1 MVCCDN
7 VDLFGFGNMLGWV
20 WVWLFNCCILY
31 NCVFVDLQGNLWDL
45 KCQLLKWDGIKWI
58 GWDILDYSVV
68 FLGSGVGLFIM
79 QQEGMGC
86 LFVFDKMV
94 EGLFLEYYEL
104 FEMLL
109 GINLLYLNVILNLVV
124 CIFKDDVEVLGKV
137 DKFLYVGII
146 YCLIEYFYYWI
157 KYVLLNVI
165 LQLEQFVEIGELLVN
180 KFGIV
185 QGDIVKVFF
194 NCGYI
199 KVKVVVIKCICML
212 KVNGKDIDII
222 GILIYWGYEGVV
234 KKGFIVNILMLF
246 VGDVNMQMLEFKFF
260 FVNVEKV

>member
-1 MVCCDN
+1 
-7 VDLFGFGNMLGWV
+7 
-20 WVWLFNCCILY
+20 
-31 NCVFVDLQGNLWDL
+31 
-45 KCQLLKWDGIKWI
+45 
-58 GWDILDYSVV
+58 
-68 FLGSGVGLFIM
+68 
-79 QQEGMGC
+79 
-86 LFVFDKMV
+86 
-94 EGLFLEYYEL
+94 
-104 FEMLL
+104 MLL